1 MAITLPQIIVW
12 LIIGLL
18 GGTLAGVV
26 VRWQR
31 EGFGWWTNLGIGLVG
46 ALVGGLLFRV
56 FNILPSLDAVSI
68 SLRDVTSAVLG
79 SILFLAGLW
88 AWHKYNGSS
97 GPL

>member
-1 MAITLPQIIVW
+1 MVITWAQVIVW
-12 LIIGLL
+12 LIVGLI

-31 EGFGWWTNLGIGLVG
+31 EGFGWWTNLGIGLIG

-56 FNILPSLDAVSI
+56 FNILPSLDAISI

-79 SILFLAGLW
+79 SILFLVALW
-88 AWHKYNGSS
+88 GWHKYKGS
-97 GPL
+97 PL